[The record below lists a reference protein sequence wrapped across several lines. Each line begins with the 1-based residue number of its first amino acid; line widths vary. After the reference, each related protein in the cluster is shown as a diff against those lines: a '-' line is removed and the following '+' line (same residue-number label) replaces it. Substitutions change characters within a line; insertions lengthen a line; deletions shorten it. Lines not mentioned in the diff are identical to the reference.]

1 MSFKVVIVIPAR
13 YASQRLPAK
22 PLLKET
28 GKYLIQHVY
37 EAASKSQKA
46 QEVIVATDDPRIY
59 DAVLSFGGRV
69 EMTSEHH
76 KSGTDRMAEVAKK
89 VKADIYVNVQGD
101 EPEISPIAID
111 DLISKLASQNQASVA
126 TLVYPLD
133 PELAHNPNIVKVVCD
148 QSGHA
153 LYFSR
158 ARIPYPRE
166 GNGENFLG
174 HIGMYAYY
182 QNFLFIYPDL
192 PPSKLERIEKLEQLR
207 VLESGYKIITAI
219 TSYRSQGIDTR
230 EDYDAFVRRYNA
242 MQKLSCD

>member
-1 MSFKVVIVIPAR
+1 MNFKVVIVIPAR

-37 EAASKSQKA
+37 ESASKSQKA
-46 QEVIVATDDPRIY
+46 QEVIVATDDKRIF
-59 DAVLSFGGRV
+59 DAVISFGGRV

-76 KSGTDRMAEVAKK
+76 KSGTDRMAEIASK
-89 VKADIYVNVQGD
+89 VHADIYVNVQGD

-111 DLISKLASQNQASVA
+111 ELITTLQNQTEASVA
-126 TLVYPLD
+126 TLVYPLA
-133 PELAHNPNIVKVVCD
+133 PEPAKNPNIVKVVCD
-148 QSGHA
+148 QNGYA

-166 GNGENFLG
+166 GDGEDFLG

-182 QNFLFIYPDL
+182 RNFLLSYPEL
-192 PPSKLERIEKLEQLR
+192 PPSRLEKIEKLEQLR
-207 VLESGYKIITAI
+207 VLESGHKIIVAT
-219 TSYRSQGIDTR
+219 TNYRSQGIDTR
-230 EDYDAFVRRYNA
+230 EDYDAFLKRYT
-242 MQKLSCD
+242 S

>member
-1 MSFKVVIVIPAR
+1 MKTVIVIPAR

-22 PLLKET
+22 PLLRET

-37 EAASKSQKA
+37 ESASKSKKA
-46 QEVIVATDDPRIY
+46 QEIIVATDDKRIY

-101 EPEISPIAID
+101 EPEINPIAID
-111 DLISKLASQNQASVA
+111 DLIDKLASQKEARVA
-126 TLVYPLD
+126 TLVYSLD
-133 PELAHNPNIVKVVCD
+133 SELAHNPNIVKVVCD
-148 QSGHA
+148 KNGYA

-166 GNGENFLG
+166 GNAESFLG

-182 QNFLFIYPDL
+182 QDFLLAYTEL
-192 PPSKLERIEKLEQLR
+192 PFSQLERIEKLEQLR
-207 VLESGYKIITAI
+207 VLESGYKIITAL

-230 EDYDAFVRRYNA
+230 EDYDAFIKRYTLC
-242 MQKLSCD
+242 QRKTL